1 MKQVLNDALRALVY
15 RQLGFHP
22 SELENEHAEL
32 LRTSGFRYNMYT
44 ALLLFGLLIIGAG
57 AINLSRTNPNGLAI
71 ITMLFGGVI
80 LLIGVHGLSRTE
92 PKMDSHRKQQLEL
105 WWRIESLMRPNIA
118 LIGCAASAE
127 KLSTELIDLAKW
139 IINDLR
145 SMDSIEL
152 VLTHP
157 PEHGT
162 HWNLNCILRLLI
174 HLKLVDTGKLK
185 FVASTHTDLLERQ
198 KENMDRMVRAVPSL
212 LRDES

>member
-1 MKQVLNDALRALVY
+1 
-15 RQLGFHP
+15 
-22 SELENEHAEL
+22 
-32 LRTSGFRYNMYT
+32 MYT

-57 AINLSRTNPNGLAI
+57 ALNLSRTNPNGLAI
-71 ITMLFGGVI
+71 ITMVVGGII
-80 LLIGVHGLSRTE
+80 LLIGVHGLSKTE
-92 PKMDSHRKQQLEL
+92 PKMDSYRKERLEL
-105 WWRIESLMRPNIA
+105 WWQIEHLVGVNTE

-157 PEHGT
+157 PEQGK
-162 HWNLNCILRLLI
+162 HWNLNSVLRLLI
-174 HLKLVDTGKLK
+174 HLKLVDTDKLK
-185 FVASTHTDLLERQ
+185 FVASTHTDPKERQ

-212 LRDES
+212 LRNES